1 MTIAWQRATAEM
13 ELHLLQNAWTVSFVL
28 RSAWPLSGGADI
40 IRKHGGAGSTLL
52 TSLASADE
60 MPRLKLH
67 CRLLAALVYVAECR
81 GQFARTQE
89 LSQQA
94 LALATTLDSKA
105 EIISI
110 HLNQAK
116 AFELVADYAQ
126 GIALAEQMLAL
137 AQAEGLELQA
147 GICMELIWKLQR
159 LSAGRL

>member
-1 MTIAWQRATAEM
+1 MTIAWQRATAQM
-13 ELHLLQNAWTVSFVL
+13 ELHLLQNALDGLFRFCDLRGLYPEAQTLFESTVARL
-28 RSAWPLSGGADI
+28 ETP
-40 IRKHGGAGSTLL
+40 L

-94 LALATTLDSKA
+94 LALATALDSKA

-116 AFELVADYAQ
+116 AFELVAD
-126 GIALAEQMLAL
+126 LS
-137 AQAEGLELQA
+137 
-147 GICMELIWKLQR
+147 LIHI
-159 LSAGRL
+159 